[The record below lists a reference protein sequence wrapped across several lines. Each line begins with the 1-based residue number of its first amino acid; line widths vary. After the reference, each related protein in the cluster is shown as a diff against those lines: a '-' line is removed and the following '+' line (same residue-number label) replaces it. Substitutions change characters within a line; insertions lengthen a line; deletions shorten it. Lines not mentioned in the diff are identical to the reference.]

1 MKQTESLKQVASN
14 DLIQQLKSYHNDF
27 NSRENDIK
35 KKYSIK
41 IAELEK
47 AQESELKDL
56 YAERT
61 AFQKEVSALGLV
73 APDKTKKTNRTNRK
87 PIEDSKITSVLK
99 DILKDG
105 KSMGT
110 KPLIAK
116 IGVGYARFNKYSK
129 GKDSV
134 ISYTGSKKSGGW
146 SLRS

>member
-1 MKQTESLKQVASN
+1 MNQTDSVKQSEGN
-14 DLIQQLKSYHNDF
+14 NLIQQLKSYHNDF

-47 AQESELKDL
+47 AQETELKNL

-61 AFQKEVSALGLV
+61 AFQKEVSALGLNTQ
-73 APDKTKKTNRTNRK
+73 DKAKKTNRTNKK

-105 KSMGT
+105 KSM
-110 KPLIAK
+110 KNAPLIGALG
-116 IGVGYARFNKYSK
+116 IGYPRFNKYT
-129 GKDSV
+129 KDNGSV
-134 ISYTGSKKSGGW
+134 IVKLKAGW